1 MIAELINKMGSCVGK
16 SVYTFTDIEYNVEDT
31 GYIVVDSRVD
41 FMTNWLPTEILLKIL
56 FYLPIRD
63 KITMRYVSRRLR
75 HVSQTPSL
83 WKELVWP
90 DYEPRHVRQVSDT
103 LIMYGEHVRRILF
116 PAHVCTAP
124 IEVLEMAH
132 CCTNVIHLSLSNPSK
147 ISLDRIEEILCIMP
161 HLQQLDLCID
171 GRYMVC
177 TQYSLRGN
185 NFFEGL
191 LKATAA
197 RVRKLKLQINKYDN
211 SVCAIAKLKR
221 WANKGNPLPSLI
233 DIFTAEHNEV
243 INYFLAFWL
252 LSSSKLLSHE
262 ISLYSNKRIPMNL
275 YPPMPICTL
284 QSGPDAT
291 PIIIQLSNHGIMGLG
306 IFCIGKYDHNGE
318 VRYTISPAGSV
329 LRKDPYGAVTRVPH
343 PVLANEL
350 CEFCNG
356 CTDILHTLSYVDMSY
371 SKVWCHNLEQL
382 AIVCP
387 NLQRLNLNGNGEC
400 LVRLRGLNS
409 IVHACQNLEGLNLAG
424 IQLPSVSSS
433 SGLWEIISSI
443 KKLTHLAID
452 LCMLTSYDNDHRR
465 CLINMFKRCHTLKAL
480 ELYCGVGCSK
490 CINTKDFLFSH
501 FPSLTHC
508 RMSNF
513 VYSGFKYAI
522 ANCHKL
528 KYLYETNAYE
538 ELDEKLSRV
547 CPLQQLYIDAAY
559 FNVTDELA
567 RALSAHGGLE
577 CVILHVNSITI
588 ESIVVLIKYSPNLV
602 LLIVASEQILFD
614 EKRKQEHLDYS
625 DYIMKKFS
633 YHKLFAIGTFTV
645 CTAGNSSAYLFNTD
659 LNSLWA

>member
-1 MIAELINKMGSCVGK
+1 ME
-16 SVYTFTDIEYNVEDT
+16 DIEYNV
-31 GYIVVDSRVD
+31 VPD
-41 FMTNWLPTEILLKIL
+41 FMMNRLPTEMLLKIMS
-56 FYLPIRD
+56 YLPTRD

-75 HVSQTPSL
+75 HVSQTPLL
-83 WKELVWP
+83 WKELVWH
-90 DYEPRHVRQVSDT
+90 DYEPRHVGQVSDT
-103 LIMYGEHVRRILF
+103 LRTCGEHVTRILF
-116 PAHVCTAP
+116 PAHVCTTP
-124 IEVLEMAH
+124 IKVLEMAR
-132 CCTNVIHLSLSNPSK
+132 CCTKVIHLSLSNPSK
-147 ISLDRIEEILCIMP
+147 FSLDCIEEILCIMP

-177 TQYSLRGN
+177 TRYTLRDN
-185 NFFEGL
+185 YFFEGL
-191 LKATAA
+191 LKVTAA
-197 RVRKLKLQINKYDN
+197 RVRKLKLQINRYDN
-211 SVCAIAKLKR
+211 SVYTITKLQR
-221 WANKGNPLPSLI
+221 WANEGNPLPLLI
-233 DIFTAEHNEV
+233 DIFTAEHKWV
-243 INYFLAFWL
+243 IIKFLEFWSE
-252 LSSSKLLSHE
+252 SSSKLLSCE
-262 ISLYSNKRIPMNL
+262 ISLYSNKRVPMNL

-291 PIIIQLSNHGIMGLG
+291 PIIRLSNHGIMGLG
-306 IFCIGKYDHNGE
+306 IFYIGKYDHNGA

-343 PVLANEL
+343 PAFNLVNKL
-350 CEFCNG
+350 FYYSSM
-356 CTDILHTLSYVDMSY
+356 DILHAVSYVDMSY

-409 IVHACQNLEGLNLAG
+409 IVHVCQNLEGLNLAG
-424 IQLPSVSSS
+424 IQLLSVKSS

-452 LCMLTSYDNDHRR
+452 LCMLTSYDNDHKR
-465 CLINMFKRCHTLKAL
+465 CLVNMFKRCHSLKAL

-522 ANCHKL
+522 TNCHKL
-528 KYLYETNAYE
+528 KYLYETNAFE
-538 ELDEKLSRV
+538 ELDEKLSPFT
-547 CPLQQLYIDAAY
+547 CICHLQQLYIDAAY
-559 FNVTDELA
+559 FNVTDELSC
-567 RALSAHGGLE
+567 ALSAHGGLE

-588 ESIVVLIKYSPNLV
+588 DSIIILIKYSPNLV
-602 LLIVASEQILFD
+602 LLKVASEQILFD
-614 EKRKQEHLDYS
+614 ENCKQEHLDYT

-633 YHKLFAIGTFTV
+633 YHKLFAIGSFTV
-645 CTAGNSSAYLFNTD
+645 CSTAGNSSAYLFNTVV
-659 LNSLWA
+659 LQCVVQLVTHQLIYLIQTSIHCGSE